1 MGNTVNAQIDSLA
14 CYKEAQAAVIFH
26 FSTCTV
32 VKSFVHKCKNPPS
45 IFLSVKS
52 LAREQLVPNE
62 YQ

>member
-1 MGNTVNAQIDSLA
+1 MLKLILWHAI
-14 CYKEAQAAVIFH
+14 KEAQAAVIFH

-45 IFLSVKS
+45 IFLSVRS